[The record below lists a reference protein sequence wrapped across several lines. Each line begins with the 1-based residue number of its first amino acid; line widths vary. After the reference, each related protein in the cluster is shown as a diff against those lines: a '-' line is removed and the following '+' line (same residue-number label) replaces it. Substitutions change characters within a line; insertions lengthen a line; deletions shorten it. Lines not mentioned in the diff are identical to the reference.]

1 MRWVLLHSPLTGP
14 AVWRAVAA
22 EAVRKGL
29 DATVPALPDLSGL
42 RGSYYSALGEAVA
55 DQIVDGEPAALVV
68 HSGAGGLA
76 TSVVAAADG
85 AIQQVVFVDAILP
98 HPGRAWFSTA
108 GTAFADGVR
117 AKASHDAAAP
127 WDQWFPPGTLAALVS
142 DHALRKAF
150 TRELRPTPMAYLEE
164 VAPDLDLPETVGWA
178 YLRLS
183 KAYEAEAQEARRL
196 GRPTLR
202 RDFSHLAMM
211 THPAQ
216 VVSSLRN
223 LIRG

>member
-14 AVWRAVAA
+14 SVWRPVAVEAARRGIETTVPDIPPIGKLAAPYYPALGVQVAA
-22 EAVRKGL
+22 QIAGL
-29 DATVPALPDLSGL
+29 
-42 RGSYYSALGEAVA
+42 
-55 DQIVDGEPAALVV
+55 EPAALVV

-76 TSVVAAADG
+76 ASVAEAAGGAVA
-85 AIQQVVFVDAILP
+85 QVVFVDAILP
-98 HPGRAWFSTA
+98 HPGRTWFSTT
-108 GTAFADGVR
+108 GTAFGEQVR
-117 AKASHDAAAP
+117 AKVMNGLVPP
-127 WDQWFPPGTLAALVS
+127 WDQWFPPGALAGLIS

-150 TRELRPTPMAYLEE
+150 ARELAPTPEAFLDEPAPE
-164 VAPDLDLPETVGWA
+164 LVLGDDVAWS

-183 KAYEAEAQEARRL
+183 KAYEDEAKVARSE

-202 RDFSHLAMM
+202 LDLHHLAMM